1 MALLGH
7 MQATDLRWTNMTT
20 KMMTDLQRRYLRAR
34 SKYLA
39 AITGPKRMA
48 YRPGD
53 PTVELEARVEV
64 TTAKAYLIEPVMG
77 TKREVWLPKSQ
88 VVSMG
93 EADPDGNRTFVVT
106 DWWYQKAELGE

>member
-1 MALLGH
+1 MAEW
-7 MQATDLRWTNMTT
+7 Q
-20 KMMTDLQRRYLRAR
+20 KRYLIAR
-34 SKYLA
+34 QKYLIA
-39 AITGPKRMA
+39 TSGPKRMA

-93 EADPDGNRTFVVT
+93 EADPDGNRQFVVT
-106 DWWYQKAELGE
+106 EWWYQKAELGE